1 TSPPATPTGPT
12 TSTPPLTATA
22 AGPDAPTATATAV
35 PPSPTPTA
43 TESPTATQ
51 VPSPTPTAI
60 ACVGDCNG
68 DGVVTINELI
78 LAVNI
83 ALGLEPISACP
94 AIDANHS
101 REVTIE
107 ELIRPIANAQNGC
120 PWARSAIRGRSAEFR
135 FLEGGAPSPPVSGW
149 GEATGNDLSHPAP
162 PGADGAAPSRR
173 TANQRRSGS

>member
-22 AGPDAPTATATAV
+22 AGPDTPTATATVV

-83 ALGLEPISACP
+83 ALGDAPISACP
-94 AIDANHS
+94 AIDAHHNGQ
-101 REVTIE
+101 RTIH
-107 ELIRPIANAQNGC
+107 Q
-120 PWARSAIRGRSAEFR
+120 
-135 FLEGGAPSPPVSGW
+135 
-149 GEATGNDLSHPAP
+149 
-162 PGADGAAPSRR
+162 
-173 TANQRRSGS
+173 